1 MQKRCYNCQRLLDDM
16 HVGYPIDNT
25 NGDMLSAIDLC
36 IECAKR
42 PYYADK
48 PRMVYPLKY
57 ISASLTMVTD
67 DINFDRPLQNCAR
80 ISMFTG
86 KGETRSQLVC
96 CDNLLQSMF
105 RVSEPVRDGHIGMRH
120 SMGTVTFFDEN
131 DEYFGYVRDYD
142 ILRLIVDGGTVE
154 IILW

>member
-1 MQKRCYNCQRLLDDM
+1 
-16 HVGYPIDNT
+16 
-25 NGDMLSAIDLC
+25 
-36 IECAKR
+36 
-42 PYYADK
+42 
-48 PRMVYPLKY
+48 
-57 ISASLTMVTD
+57 
-67 DINFDRPLQNCAR
+67 
-80 ISMFTG
+80 
-86 KGETRSQLVC
+86 
-96 CDNLLQSMF
+96 MF